1 MRILS
6 VTAHPD
12 DMETGFGGTLKR
24 LVDAGHDIVS
34 LVTTLTTDESVR
46 KVREEESRKSHALI
60 GLEPTF
66 WKLEELNPVMTAEV
80 RREFG
85 ELVKSYQPDLV
96 FTHWPVDVNPD
107 HRLLSALTIEPF
119 LQKGV
124 NTELFAFEV
133 FSIGPRPQ
141 NLAFYPTHYVDITD
155 VLETKEKMVRC
166 MTSQDADALWAGNLE
181 MQETRAFEMT
191 SPTVM
196 NAEAFVRITRYG
208 DLHPELAQIMRPTRY
223 MLPAGM
229 GIKVVPERIG
239 LSVSA

>member
-1 MRILS
+1 MRILA

-12 DMETGFGGTLKR
+12 DMETGFGGTMKR

-46 KVREEESRKSHALI
+46 KIREEESRKSHAII

-66 WKLEELNPVMTAEV
+66 WKLEELNPVMTADV

-85 ELVKSYQPDLV
+85 DVVKGYQPDLV

-141 NLAFYPTHYVDITD
+141 NLGFYPTHYVRIGDIAGR
-155 VLETKEKMVRC
+155 KEEMVYC
-166 MTSQDADALWAGNLE
+166 MQSQDADALWVGNLE
-181 MQETRAFEMT
+181 MQKNRGQELGTT
-191 SPTVM
+191 KY
-196 NAEAFVRITRYG
+196 AEAFVRLTRYG
-208 DLHPELAQIMRPTRY
+208 SLHPELAKIFEPSPFK
-223 MLPAGM
+223 LPRGM
-229 GIKVVPERIG
+229 GVDVDPVKIG
-239 LSVSA
+239 LTVSA